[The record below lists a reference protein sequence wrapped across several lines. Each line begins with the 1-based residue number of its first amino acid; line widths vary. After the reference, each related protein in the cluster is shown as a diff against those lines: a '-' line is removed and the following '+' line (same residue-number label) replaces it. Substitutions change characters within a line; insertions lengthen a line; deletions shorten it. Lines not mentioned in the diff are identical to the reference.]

1 MKWIICPCCEGEGK
15 IPNPELREVTK
26 NFGLVSRSTSSEI
39 SDSKTSNKI
48 PNKTPKVPKVS
59 KLPKLG
65 YSKTEMNILN
75 MIPKDGSRIS
85 LDDLIIGHW
94 PDSIPTSAGIM
105 MYKHLRRLETKILQN
120 KETFTLERIRGN
132 GEQPYTV
139 RIGKAEDSSVSKPK
153 EQEHT
158 SSS

>member
-26 NFGLVSRSTSSEI
+26 NFGLVSKSTSSEI
-39 SDSKTSNKI
+39 SDSKI
-48 PNKTPKVPKVS
+48 PNKTPKVS
-59 KLPKLG
+59 KIPKLG
-65 YSKTEMNILN
+65 YSKTEMNILK

-132 GEQPYTV
+132 GEHPYTV